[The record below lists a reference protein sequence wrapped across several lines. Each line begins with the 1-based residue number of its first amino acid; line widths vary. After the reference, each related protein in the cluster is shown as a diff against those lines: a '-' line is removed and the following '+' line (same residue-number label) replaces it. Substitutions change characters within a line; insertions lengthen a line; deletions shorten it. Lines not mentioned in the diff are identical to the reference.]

1 MTGNPHVPED
11 LISVLAYAG
20 LRPQEGRRSPGG
32 HVRKRTFLIEQAVAD
47 GELEGQKT
55 GKPPR
60 PVTRARF
67 RAAPCCS

>member
-1 MTGNPHVPED
+1 MTGDPHVPED

-20 LRPQEGRRSPGG
+20 LRPQEAPAFTPG